1 MITRFTKP
9 KELVAEFRED
19 RERARYWRK
28 KMIAKE
34 SFQSKSFNNLKKA
47 FYSSSEDKRSQV
59 FEYNSPKTDNKWL
72 VWWRFISRGYGIMPE
87 FREYEVL
94 YRMTD
99 KSVEIMI
106 PTRIVQQDGEIMRGV
121 SIYTDHLF
129 QRLADEDRL
138 GVDLT
143 DRINVIKNFVEIAV
157 LGLIDIRDPRPGER
171 DKQVISRLPKSFLK
185 GHYIPVG
192 DSYIIRFNT
201 FIPEKSMTPSQ
212 KKFVKSFASQAD
224 STSESEIK
232 AYFKQV
238 EDSLL
243 NL

>member
-28 KMIAKE
+28 KMMAKE
-34 SFQSKSFNNLKKA
+34 GYDSKSFKNLKQA
-47 FYSSSEDKRSQV
+47 FYSNTADKRSQV

-87 FREYEVL
+87 FREYEVF

-99 KSVEIMI
+99 KSMEIMI

-224 STSESEIK
+224 NTSESEIK
-232 AYFKQV
+232 AYFRQV

-243 NL
+243 NI

>member
-1 MITRFTKP
+1 MITRYTQP
-9 KELVAEFRED
+9 MELVSEFRED
-19 RERARYWRK
+19 RARARYWRK
-28 KMIAKE
+28 KMMAKE
-34 SFQSKSFNNLKKA
+34 GYQSKSFNNLKKA
-47 FYSSSEDKRSQV
+47 FLSYNVDNRSQV
-59 FEYNSPKTDNKWL
+59 FEYDSPKSGNKWL
-72 VWWRFISRGYGIMPE
+72 VWWRFISKGYGILPE
-87 FREYEVL
+87 MREYEVL

-106 PTRIVQQDGEIMRGV
+106 PTRIVQKDGEIKRGV

-129 QRLADEDRL
+129 QRLSDDERL
-138 GVDLT
+138 GIDLT
-143 DRINVIKNFVEIAV
+143 DRKNIIKNFVEIAV

-212 KKFVKSFASQAD
+212 KKFVKSFARQAD
-224 STSESEIK
+224 NMSESEIK
-232 AYFKQV
+232 DYFKQV

-243 NL
+243 NI